1 MNYLRVQTF
10 KTIVCLNEHE
20 IYAENNPNYVAF
32 YCLHTYGKQ
41 SVYSG
46 I

>member
-1 MNYLRVQTF
+1 MNYSLLQTF

-20 IYAENNPNYVAF
+20 IYAENNPNSVAF
-32 YCLHTYGKQ
+32 YCLHTCGKQ
-41 SVYSG
+41 SVYAG